1 MILYKNNLPF
11 FKYNF
16 NLSAG
21 FITLITLSLL
31 RYNKKHAYDDRI
43 EIHFN
48 YIKNFNPDDGGQGFL
63 FTTKFKTIKYV
74 ILNFPNIQTIE
85 IFVKVYF

>member
-1 MILYKNNLPF
+1 MHKNILPF
-11 FKYNF
+11 FEYNF

-21 FITLITLSLL
+21 FNTLSLL
-31 RYNKKHAYDDRI
+31 RYNKKHAYDDKI
-43 EIHFN
+43 EIYFN
-48 YIKNFNPDDGGQGFL
+48 YIKNINPDDGGQGFL

-85 IFVKVYF
+85 MFVKVYF